1 MKKFSNLSGLC
12 RGTVGKIDHQP
23 RHILARVLPS
33 ISNTVGAVGV
43 IYMLLSQQW
52 NIYTF
57 KGVSLYVNKLFR
69 GYRLVEA
76 EMQKA
81 PTPRQPRQSTFEA
94 CEP

>member
-1 MKKFSNLSGLC
+1 MKKISNLSGHC

-33 ISNTVGAVGV
+33 ISNTVGVVGV
-43 IYMLLSQQW
+43 IYILLSKLEE
-52 NIYTF
+52 IYTF
-57 KGVSLYVNKLFR
+57 KGVCPYANKLFI

-81 PTPRQPRQSTFEA
+81 PTPRQPRQAQSEGCA
-94 CEP
+94 S

>member
-1 MKKFSNLSGLC
+1 MKKFSELSGLC
-12 RGTVGKIDHQP
+12 RGCVGKIDPQP

-33 ISNTVGAVGV
+33 VLNAVGVVGV
-43 IYMLLSQQW
+43 IYMLLSKVEE
-52 NIYTF
+52 IYTF
-57 KGVSLYVNKLFR
+57 KGVQLYANKLFI

-81 PTPRQPRQSTFEA
+81 PTPRQPRQTVFEV